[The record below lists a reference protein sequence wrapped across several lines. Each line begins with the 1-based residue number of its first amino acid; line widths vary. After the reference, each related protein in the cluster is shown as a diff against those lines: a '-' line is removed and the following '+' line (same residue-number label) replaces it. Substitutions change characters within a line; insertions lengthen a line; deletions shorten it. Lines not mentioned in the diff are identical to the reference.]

1 MMDAAAQRSSL
12 VDAGSDNRPA
22 RRAAC
27 AFDAH
32 AHDLGAALRR
42 AVPFLVRRGVEVA
55 AGPAQ
60 PSVTLASALADLAS
74 PSYVLHLATD
84 PGGFRAALAI
94 DATANAFLIDGA
106 LGGDG
111 TKPPTLDE
119 KGLTGPQS
127 ALVGR
132 IAHRIAETFSA
143 ALGGAAGFG
152 FTKLPATAGGPSPD
166 MSFASLQITLGAEGQ
181 SGKMILLVAREA
193 LLAGTQPT
201 APRTPAFDPRIL
213 ATMQEVEIDLVV
225 ELGRVTMSLGA
236 ITALR
241 VGDMLR
247 LDVPLDG
254 TVAVRCGEQPLL
266 SGIPTTSGS
275 RLAVRIAARHGA

>member
-1 MMDAAAQRSSL
+1 MSDAGAQRTSF
-12 VDAGSDNRPA
+12 VDVSVDNRPA

-55 AGPAQ
+55 AGPAL
-60 PSVTLASALADLAS
+60 PSATLPSALAELSNPA
-74 PSYVLHLATD
+74 YVLHLATD
-84 PGGFRAALAI
+84 PGGFRAALAL
-94 DATANAFLIDGA
+94 DAIANAFLIDGA

-119 KGLTGPQS
+119 KGLTSPQS

-143 ALGGAAGFG
+143 ALSGTAGFG
-152 FTKLPATAGGPSPD
+152 FTKLPPSAGGPPPD
-166 MSFASLQITLGAEGQ
+166 MSFASLKITLGAEGQ
-181 SGKMILLVAREA
+181 SGTMALLVAREA
-193 LLAGTQPT
+193 LLAGTQPA
-201 APRTPAFDPRIL
+201 APRTPTFDPRII
-213 ATMQEVEIDLVV
+213 ATMQDVEIDLVV

-254 TVAVRCGEQPLL
+254 TVAIRCGEQPLL
-266 SGIPTTSGS
+266 AGIPTTSGS